1 MLYLGWLKAAQLG
14 MWPEDEI
21 GNKYLVLG
29 TLDQKAWRQGLHQPE
44 TITEMLPFVA
54 AFKGYRTIE
63 QEPGGWFPAEE
74 IRQKKKP
81 AHR

>member
-1 MLYLGWLKAAQLG
+1 MFEQRD
-14 MWPEDEI
+14 PFVI

-29 TLDQKAWRQGLHQPE
+29 TVDQKAWRQGLHQPK

-54 AFKGYRTIE
+54 EFKGYRTIE

-74 IRQKKKP
+74 IRQKTKS
-81 AHR
+81 ANR